1 MPKHALAPTRKK
13 PSADPGICGSSS
25 TATPVVLSNEVLLRS
40 KIAQLQLERAK
51 QQRKGKNDNGAAA
64 APTPSS
70 PLRARE
76 QQAVAVAAAAAAAA
90 AAVGATSSSSA
101 NAAHVSGRKAGTA
114 TSKHRLANP
123 QAGQSRPQNGQA
135 AAAAASG
142 VKGKPG
148 GAEGRGERDA
158 ARVESEEEV
167 MRRFEAQVILAR
179 KEGDLQITPPGS
191 SENSGTP
198 PPQQQQR
205 WHGFTPQGIQALRDM
220 YREQVQAARTMTKQ
234 ADTLTRKTQEMEKL
248 NEVMRAEA
256 EADAREAARLNQ
268 AAAKLQTL
276 SGELDGRRTAMLE
289 ARNVEAGEETARR
302 EEMNA
307 SLNAVVS
314 DISKKIKE
322 QEEERIAQDAEN
334 ASLRSDL
341 QVLLQTYDENK
352 AASEKS
358 LRGHEEES
366 VKLAKRLESLTA
378 AAQMALGR
386 EEGLRKAIGEL
397 AGAEGVLRKRVGEHA
412 TRLERQEAGLKTY
425 LESVQRLQANET
437 KLLVSIARLSKEKTS
452 LLARAGCL
460 VVGGE
465 GGVDDAGGG
474 GGGGEEGS
482 DRRGDEKLGADGM
495 RALLHEKKQAAAE
508 AEREKDRLQAR
519 CRELQAERKA
529 IASKAESVAATTAE
543 RDEGEAGDAEGETEI
558 GTAEDKIENGGT
570 AQEEACTAS

>member
-1 MPKHALAPTRKK
+1 
-13 PSADPGICGSSS
+13 
-25 TATPVVLSNEVLLRS
+25 
-40 KIAQLQLERAK
+40 
-51 QQRKGKNDNGAAA
+51 
-64 APTPSS
+64 
-70 PLRARE
+70 
-76 QQAVAVAAAAAAAA
+76 
-90 AAVGATSSSSA
+90 
-101 NAAHVSGRKAGTA
+101 
-114 TSKHRLANP
+114 
-123 QAGQSRPQNGQA
+123 
-135 AAAAASG
+135 
-142 VKGKPG
+142 
-148 GAEGRGERDA
+148 
-158 ARVESEEEV
+158 
-167 MRRFEAQVILAR
+167 
-179 KEGDLQITPPGS
+179 
-191 SENSGTP
+191 
-198 PPQQQQR
+198 
-205 WHGFTPQGIQALRDM
+205 
-220 YREQVQAARTMTKQ
+220 
-234 ADTLTRKTQEMEKL
+234 
-248 NEVMRAEA
+248 MRAEA

-341 QVLLQTYDENK
+341 QALLQTYDDNK

-378 AAQMALGR
+378 AAQISLGR

-474 GGGGEEGS
+474 GGGGDERS
-482 DRRGDEKLGADGM
+482 DRRDDEKLGEDGM
-495 RALLHEKKQAAAE
+495 RALLREKKQAAAE

-519 CRELQAERKA
+519 CRELQAERKT
-529 IASKAESVAATTAE
+529 IASKVESVAATTAE
-543 RDEGEAGDAEGETEI
+543 RDEGEAGVAEGETEI

-570 AQEEACTAS
+570 A